1 MPVVPSR
8 LRATTSLTSGTPRHT
23 RIGAVAIA
31 ISITIAGC
39 SDDGSTTNDSTTTAA
54 IESSTTGAESTTT
67 SLSSEATT
75 TSAAAAESTTTGD
88 ASSATGSGRTAM
100 VTAQVTAANA
110 YLASLTDAQRS
121 ATVFAADDV
130 STMQGAWSNLPAPL
144 FDARQGVKFGELT
157 DAQRE
162 AALALVKSMTSDQ
175 GYEQV
180 LAILAADDYLGT
192 NSSGAGP
199 GGQALEWTS
208 DAYRVAIYG
217 EPSETAQWLV
227 QFGGHHLA
235 LHLASGTATSASPS
249 FTGVEPLTFTYEGKE
264 YAPMVAESKA
274 VFELINSFT
283 AHQATAA
290 TLAGTFDGVVV
301 GPGEDG
307 NFPAAEGMAYADLDA
322 AQQAMVANI
331 IKLWVGDA
339 ADATSVPLIDTYTS
353 QLADTK
359 IGWSG
364 GKDEATQNSYLRID
378 GPRLWIEF
386 SVVPAIGSGE
396 PHFHTVYRDKAID
409 YGQS

>member
-1 MPVVPSR
+1 
-8 LRATTSLTSGTPRHT
+8 
-23 RIGAVAIA
+23 
-31 ISITIAGC
+31 
-39 SDDGSTTNDSTTTAA
+39 
-54 IESSTTGAESTTT
+54 
-67 SLSSEATT
+67 
-75 TSAAAAESTTTGD
+75 
-88 ASSATGSGRTAM
+88 
-100 VTAQVTAANA
+100 
-110 YLASLTDAQRS
+110 
-121 ATVFAADDV
+121 
-130 STMQGAWSNLPAPL
+130 
-144 FDARQGVKFGELT
+144 
-157 DAQRE
+157 
-162 AALALVKSMTSDQ
+162 MTSDQ

-283 AHQATAA
+283 ADQATAA

-307 NFPAAEGMAYADLDA
+307 NFPAAEGMAYADLVVGRRCGRRDLRA
-322 AQQAMVANI
+322 THRHLHVAVSRHQD
-331 IKLWVGDA
+331 WVVRRQGRGDA
-339 ADATSVPLIDTYTS
+339 ELVSAHRRPTLVDRVQRGPGDRFGRTPLPHG
-353 QLADTK
+353 L
-359 IGWSG
+359 
-364 GKDEATQNSYLRID
+364 
-378 GPRLWIEF
+378 PR
-386 SVVPAIGSGE
+386 
-396 PHFHTVYRDKAID
+396 
-409 YGQS
+409 

>member
-1 MPVVPSR
+1 MRIDETYGAQQAEVAVNAGDGEVVVE
-8 LRATTSLTSGTPRHT
+8 
-23 RIGAVAIA
+23 AVVH
-31 ISITIAGC
+31 
-39 SDDGSTTNDSTTTAA
+39 
-54 IESSTTGAESTTT
+54 GAE
-67 SLSSEATT
+67 
-75 TSAAAAESTTTGD
+75 
-88 ASSATGSGRTAM
+88 GRPIRERPPTPPRI
-100 VTAQVTAANA
+100 

-331 IKLWVGDA
+331 IKLWVGDGGRDLRA
-339 ADATSVPLIDTYTS
+339 AHRHLHVAVSRHQDWVVRRQGRGDAELVSAHRRPTLVDRVQRGPGDRFGRTPLPHG
-353 QLADTK
+353 L
-359 IGWSG
+359 
-364 GKDEATQNSYLRID
+364 
-378 GPRLWIEF
+378 PR
-386 SVVPAIGSGE
+386 
-396 PHFHTVYRDKAID
+396 
-409 YGQS
+409 